1 MKITAVNIHR
11 FYGNHRSWIFV
22 EVTTDEDLCGISEVY
37 IDQEETLL
45 AAIRELGETLI
56 GQNPTDIEYHWE
68 RIRRNTHWRGVVWY
82 TALSALEIAMWD
94 IMGKWLGVPV
104 YKLFGGP
111 CHDAIRVYAHLRP
124 YAPPGS
130 DAPPTYAAGA
140 KRQVERGYTALKVG
154 PVGVSGAYTLMASE
168 GSKYPQPTLY
178 VSSRLLDDA
187 REHIGSIREA
197 IGPDI
202 DLCIDCGGRF
212 RPADA
217 IRLAHELEEFRP
229 MFIEEPVPP
238 DDMESMV
245 LVSRASRVP
254 IATGE
259 RIYTRYQFAQLI
271 ASRAVDIVQPDPM
284 NTGGLAE
291 TRRIAEMAAPF
302 NMVLA
307 PHNPN
312 GPVGLAQAVHICA
325 AVSNFLILET
335 QGSEVLDEVAAQV
348 VDEPLK
354 IENGFVRLPDKPGLG
369 VDLNREAIRRRD
381 LERPED
387 AFSGT
392 SKKRRWHA

>member
-1 MKITAVNIHR
+1 
-11 FYGNHRSWIFV
+11 
-22 EVTTDEDLCGISEVY
+22 VY

-111 CHDAIRVYAHLRP
+111 CHDAVRVYAQVRP

-130 DAPPTYAAGA
+130 DVPPTYAAGA

-154 PVGVSGAYTLMASE
+154 PVGTAGAYTLMASE
-168 GSKYPQPTLY
+168 GSTYRQPTLY
-178 VSSRLLDDA
+178 LSSRLIDEA
-187 REHIGSIREA
+187 REHIGSLRQA
-197 IGPDI
+197 IGPEV

-229 MFIEEPVPP
+229 MFLEEPVPP
-238 DDMESMV
+238 EDIESMAMV
-245 LVSRASRVP
+245 NRASRIP

-259 RIYTRYQFAQLI
+259 RIYTRYQYSPLL

-284 NTGGLAE
+284 NAGGLAE
-291 TRRIAEMAAPF
+291 TRRIAEMAAAF
-302 NMVLA
+302 NIVLA

-335 QGSEVLDEVAAQV
+335 QGSELLEEYASQAV
-348 VDEPLK
+348 VEPLTVQ
-354 IENGFVRLPDKPGLG
+354 NGYVRLPDKPGLG
-369 VDLNREAIRRRD
+369 IELNREAIARRN

-387 AFSGT
+387 AFGGS
-392 SKKRRWHA
+392 SAKRRWFP